1 MSFIY
6 LKLYFTAI
14 KFQRPL
20 ILKFDSNFEFIP
32 VVIKMSVRELHKIF
46 KANKIYLYIVYWIVY
61 LVFFSVQR
69 FFARSFIVSATGL
82 VDTSS
87 LNTFTLSFLTNLAYL
102 PEVIISTHFVVDFL
116 LPKFYFR
123 NRFFIFSILL
133 ALTILINPIL
143 SYLTRTFVVDIYI
156 DPNPA
161 PYSFYNFFATILIFV
176 FGLAPLAWFK
186 IAAHL
191 REDLL
196 IHQKLDNDRL
206 KALLKLKETELK
218 LLKSQLHPHFLFNTL
233 NNLYSLALEKSDK
246 TPDLIIRL
254 GDMLSY
260 IIYDC
265 SSDKV
270 PLTKE
275 VDFIKSFIELQKVRY
290 ESCEIIFNIEGDIS
304 NQSIAPMLLHTF
316 IDNSFKHGAAKIP
329 GKSWIRISVQI
340 YDGILEFLVVNNKM
354 PKRENPEKGSGIGID
369 NTMKRLNL
377 IYKERHELKIDDS
390 GNEYSVFLS
399 LIL

>member
-1 MSFIY
+1 MS
-6 LKLYFTAI
+6 L
-14 KFQRPL
+14 
-20 ILKFDSNFEFIP
+20 S
-32 VVIKMSVRELHKIF
+32 ELHKIF
-46 KANKIYLYIVYWIVY
+46 KAKKIYLYIIYWIVY
-61 LVFFSVQR
+61 LAFFSVQR
-69 FFARSFIVSATGL
+69 FFAHRFIISATGL
-82 VDTSS
+82 VDASS
-87 LNTFTLSFLTNLAYL
+87 FATFKLSFLTNLAYL
-102 PEVIISTHFVVDFL
+102 PEVIISTHFVVDLL
-116 LPKFYFR
+116 LPRFYFR
-123 NRFFIFSILL
+123 NRFYIFSFLL
-133 ALTILINPIL
+133 GLTILINPIL
-143 SYLTRTFVVDIYI
+143 SYLVRTYIVDVYI
-156 DPNPA
+156 DPNPS
-161 PYSFYNFFATILIFV
+161 PYSFYNFFATILIFM

-196 IHQKLDNDRL
+196 FHQKLDNDRL

-275 VDFIKSFIELQKVRY
+275 IDFIKSFIELQKVRF
-290 ESCEIIFNIEGDIS
+290 ESCDIVFNIEGDIT

-316 IDNSFKHGAAKIP
+316 IDNSFKHGAAKTP
-329 GKSWIRISVQI
+329 GKSWIKINI
-340 YDGILEFLVVNNKM
+340 ELYNGTLEFLVVNSKM
-354 PKRENPEKGSGIGID
+354 PKRDNPDKSSGIGIE
-369 NTMKRLNL
+369 NTLKRLDH

-390 GNEYSVFLS
+390 ENEYSVYLK
-399 LIL
+399 LRL

>member
-1 MSFIY
+1 MFSF
-6 LKLYFTAI
+6 
-14 KFQRPL
+14 
-20 ILKFDSNFEFIP
+20 
-32 VVIKMSVRELHKIF
+32 
-46 KANKIYLYIVYWIVY
+46 
-61 LVFFSVQR
+61 
-69 FFARSFIVSATGL
+69 
-82 VDTSS
+82 
-87 LNTFTLSFLTNLAYL
+87 
-102 PEVIISTHFVVDFL
+102 
-116 LPKFYFR
+116 
-123 NRFFIFSILL
+123 LL
-133 ALTILINPIL
+133 ALTILVNPIL
-143 SYLTRTFVVDIYI
+143 SYLVRTFVVDIYI

-196 IHQKLDNDRL
+196 FHEKLDNDRL

-275 VDFIKSFIELQKVRY
+275 IDFIESFIELQKVRY
-290 ESCEIIFNIEGDIS
+290 ESCDILFNIEGDIS
-304 NQSIAPMLLHTF
+304 NKSIAPMLLHTF
-316 IDNSFKHGAAKIP
+316 IDNSFKHGAAKNP
-329 GKSWIRISVQI
+329 GKSWIKISI
-340 YDGILEFLVVNNKM
+340 ESYNGTFDFLIVNNKVQG
-354 PKRENPEKGSGIGID
+354 RENKEKGAGIGID
-369 NTMKRLNL
+369 NTRKRLDYL
-377 IYKERHELKIDDS
+377 YRERYELKIDDS

-399 LIL
+399 LRL

>member
-1 MSFIY
+1 MS
-6 LKLYFTAI
+6 L
-14 KFQRPL
+14 
-20 ILKFDSNFEFIP
+20 
-32 VVIKMSVRELHKIF
+32 RELHKIF
-46 KANKIYLYIVYWIVY
+46 KTNKIYLYIVYWIVY
-61 LVFFSVQR
+61 LAFFSVQR

-82 VDTSS
+82 VDASS
-87 LNTFTLSFLTNLAYL
+87 LNTFKLSLLTNLAYL
-102 PEVIISTHFVVDFL
+102 PEVILSTHFVVDFL

-123 NRFFIFSILL
+123 NRFYIFSFLL
-133 ALTILINPIL
+133 GLTILINPVF
-143 SYLTRTFVVDIYI
+143 SYLVRTYIVDAYI
-156 DPNPA
+156 DPSPT
-161 PYSFYNFFATILIFV
+161 PYSFYNIFATILIFV
-176 FGLAPLAWFK
+176 FGLAPLAWFR

-196 IHQKLDNDRL
+196 FHQKIDNDRL

-275 VDFIKSFIELQKVRY
+275 VDFIKSFIELQRVRFD
-290 ESCEIIFNIEGDIS
+290 SCEIIFNIEGDIT
-304 NQSIAPMLLHTF
+304 NHSIAPMLLHTF
-316 IDNSFKHGAAKIP
+316 IDNSFKHGANKIT
-329 GKSWIRISVQI
+329 GESWIRIYIELHNGTLVFS
-340 YDGILEFLVVNNKM
+340 VVNNKLN
-354 PKRENPEKGSGIGID
+354 KQEKAKESTGIGID
-369 NTMKRLNL
+369 NTRKRLDL
-377 IYKERHELKIDDS
+377 IYRGSYELVIKDS
-390 GNEYSVFLS
+390 ENEYSVFLR
-399 LIL
+399 LRL